1 MFNMF
6 NTMPSHNTEPGR
18 RCYTDARADNGA
30 LATRRQCGPDL
41 RRSRDGAGGEFRR
54 PLGGVRWRR
63 AIRVTENMEYRRE

>member
-41 RRSRDGAGGEFRR
+41 RRSRAMVPSGSFDGRWAACAGGARF
-54 PLGGVRWRR
+54 
-63 AIRVTENMEYRRE
+63 A